1 SVERMT
7 GLDVTEVNVEVVDVF
22 IPGLDDA
29 DDDDQ
34 DDADK
39 SSSSRVQ

>member
-29 DDDDQ
+29 DDDS
-34 DDADK
+34 DDADGG
-39 SSSSRVQ
+39 STSRVQ